1 MSDDRRPTE
10 GAAQPLTS
18 ADVDANNANMNTR
31 IVISKP
37 DGVHRLND
45 ISFRAGMPRVSVIL
59 PLGVIW
65 MFLTVFSPVRA
76 QVIDHRALS
85 TDHVHGHFCATDSG
99 SDEARRH
106 VAAFLHAR
114 EAGLLPQHKGA
125 SLPPDLGDEE
135 EFNVLESNAWMPL
148 RFRAVDVTSSYVLWV
163 EIVELNNGNVTPG
176 EIAGLRDVIFENTPA
191 QSIDP
196 GKGIFEN
203 IHDVF
208 GLPPNVDGDGRV
220 DILLYDIGRGPTGT
234 LGYVSSTDVNPNA
247 LPGEGNGRDVLYL
260 DSASGT
266 SNLTTLAAIAA
277 HEYTHLV
284 HLSYGW
290 DQTFLTEGYAE
301 YAMVMLGYFWRN
313 ITFFSLPQEYRR
325 TLFEWRDGGGPGAMD
340 YQRAG
345 LFITYL
351 ANRVGSS
358 GVAEM
363 LTGLNQKGA
372 RGLDSVLVMH
382 GDDLGSAI
390 TDFHTANLF
399 NDQSIDN
406 RFGYTES
413 GRSSI
418 RISLTGREI
427 DGEIPS
433 MTSEGGFQ
441 TQLTNHAVHAGAV
454 RYVRW
459 KDVSDFEFV
468 FDMPSWRVF
477 PPAFQEQQRTTLRS
491 RNRVRLVLEPDDGGQ
506 LQFADLGGGSDY
518 TRFNGNFRTVTAI
531 FTHLNP
537 EAVPGD
543 NLDISAAWTPRSVAT
558 PVETLSELPDPNA
571 PALAAWPNPA
581 ANHLSVTLS
590 AARPG
595 FYRIDLYDMLGR
607 RVTDLFSGFLPGG
620 TTEISSDVSA
630 LTSGS
635 YIIRLEGEGVNASKL
650 VQVVR

>member
-1 MSDDRRPTE
+1 MLR
-10 GAAQPLTS
+10 AALVFILWMLP
-18 ADVDANNANMNTR
+18 
-31 IVISKP
+31 
-37 DGVHRLND
+37 
-45 ISFRAGMPRVSVIL
+45 SVL
-59 PLGVIW
+59 P
-65 MFLTVFSPVRA
+65 FARA
-76 QVIDHRALS
+76 QISDHAVAGA
-85 TDHVHGHFCATDSG
+85 DHVHGHFCATDSG
-99 SDEARRH
+99 SEDARRH
-106 VAAFLHAR
+106 VAAFLQAR
-114 EAGLLPQHKGA
+114 EEGLLPLRKGA
-125 SLPPDLGDEE
+125 FSPPDIGDEQ
-135 EFNVLESNAWMPL
+135 EFNVLESNAWTPL

-163 EIVELNNGNVTPG
+163 EIAEINNGNVTPG
-176 EIAGLRDVIFENTPA
+176 EIAGLRDVIFESTPA
-191 QSIDP
+191 ESIDS

-208 GLPPNVDGDGRV
+208 GLPPDVDGDGLV
-220 DILLYDIGRGPTGT
+220 DILLYDIGRGPSGT

-313 ITFFSLPQEYRR
+313 ITFFSLPEEYRR

-363 LTGLNQKGA
+363 MTGLNEKGA
-372 RGLDSVLVMH
+372 EGLDSVLVTH

-390 TDFHTANLF
+390 TDFHTANLL
-399 NDQSIDN
+399 NDRSVDS
-406 RFGYTES
+406 RFGYAES

-427 DGEIPS
+427 DGEVPS
-433 MTSEGGFQ
+433 TTGEGGFQ
-441 TQLTNHAVHAGAV
+441 TLLTGHAINAGAV

-459 KDVSDFEFV
+459 KDVSDFQFV

-477 PPAFQEQQRTTLRS
+477 PPAFQEQQRATLRS
-491 RNRVRLVLEPDDGGQ
+491 RNRVRLLLEPDDGGP
-506 LQFADLGGGSDY
+506 LRIAELEGSTEL
-518 TRFNGNFRTVTAI
+518 TRFEGDFRTITAI
-531 FTHLNP
+531 FAHMNP
-537 EAVPGD
+537 EAIPGD
-543 NLDISAAWTPRSVAT
+543 NLEISAAWTPRSIAT
-558 PVETLSELPDPNA
+558 PVETLSEQPGPGA
-571 PALAAWPNPA
+571 PLLAVWPNPVA
-581 ANHLSVTLS
+581 SQLAVSVST
-590 AARPG
+590 PHTG
-595 FYRIDLYDMLGR
+595 YYRVDLFDMLGR
-607 RVTDLFSGFLPGG
+607 RVSGLFEGVLPGG
-620 TTEISSDVSA
+620 TTEIRSDVSS
-630 LTSGS
+630 LTAGS
-635 YIIRLEGEGVNASKL
+635 YVVRLQGDRVHASRL